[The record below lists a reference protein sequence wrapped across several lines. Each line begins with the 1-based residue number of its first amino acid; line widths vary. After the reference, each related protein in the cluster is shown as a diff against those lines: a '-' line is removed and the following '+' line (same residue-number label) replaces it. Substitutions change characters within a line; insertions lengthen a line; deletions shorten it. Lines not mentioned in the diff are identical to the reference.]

1 VTVLTVLAVTWSWAA
16 AAPSNLPNTAAL
28 EIAHLFDYLA
38 TSECT
43 FIRNGRAHSA
53 QEAVAHLERKYRYL
67 LERNLVTSPEA
78 FIERA
83 ASRSSLTGIAYRVAC
98 PGAAVQE
105 SAAWFEAELARL
117 RRGGGPR

>member
-1 VTVLTVLAVTWSWAA
+1 MTALVATWSWVV
-16 AAPSNLPNTAAL
+16 AAPSNLPDTAAL

-67 LERNLVTSPEA
+67 LERNLITTAEA
-78 FIERA
+78 FIEGA
-83 ASRSSLTGIAYRVAC
+83 ASRSSLTGSAYGVAC
-98 PGAAVQE
+98 PGEAEQA
-105 SAAWFEAELARL
+105 SAAWFGAELARL
-117 RRGGGPR
+117 RRGD

>member
-1 VTVLTVLAVTWSWAA
+1 VTVLTVLTVLAVTWSWAA

-43 FIRNGRAHSA
+43 FIRNGRAHSV

-83 ASRSSLTGIAYRVAC
+83 ASRSRLTGVAC